1 MQDNGHVLKPAS
13 QLIKYAH
20 INLITDI
27 FILVI
32 SDTIFKLEHSN
43 LVQLE
48 LLTHWL
54 TSIPGFLLSQNSNF
68 ADYLTRFPA

>member
-27 FILVI
+27 FVLVI
-32 SDTIFKLEHSN
+32 SGTIFQVRAFKLGSVGAIN
-43 LVQLE
+43 TL
-48 LLTHWL
+48 
-54 TSIPGFLLSQNSNF
+54 INMNP
-68 ADYLTRFPA
+68 RFVIIAKL

>member
-1 MQDNGHVLKPAS
+1 MQDNGHVKKPAS

-32 SDTIFKLEHSN
+32 SETIFQVRAFKFGSFGVLN
-43 LVQLE
+43 TTININPPFV
-48 LLTHWL
+48 
-54 TSIPGFLLSQNSNF
+54 IIAKF
-68 ADYLTRFPA
+68 

>member
-32 SDTIFKLEHSN
+32 SETIFQIRAFKFVSVGALN
-43 LVQLE
+43 TL
-48 LLTHWL
+48 
-54 TSIPGFLLSQNSNF
+54 INMNP
-68 ADYLTRFPA
+68 RFVIIAKF

>member
-27 FILVI
+27 FVLVI
-32 SDTIFKLEHSN
+32 SKTIFQVRAFKLGSVGAIN
-43 LVQLE
+43 TL
-48 LLTHWL
+48 
-54 TSIPGFLLSQNSNF
+54 INMNP
-68 ADYLTRFPA
+68 RFVIIAKL

>member
-27 FILVI
+27 FVLVI
-32 SDTIFKLEHSN
+32 SETIFQVRAFKLGSVGAIN
-43 LVQLE
+43 TL
-48 LLTHWL
+48 
-54 TSIPGFLLSQNSNF
+54 INMNP
-68 ADYLTRFPA
+68 RFVIIAKL